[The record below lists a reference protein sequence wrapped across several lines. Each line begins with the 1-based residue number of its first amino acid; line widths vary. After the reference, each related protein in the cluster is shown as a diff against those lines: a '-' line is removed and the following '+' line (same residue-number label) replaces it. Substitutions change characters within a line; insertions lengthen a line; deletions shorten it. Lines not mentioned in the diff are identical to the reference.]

1 MDWYGSQ
8 QVEEREG
15 NKNAKK
21 ERKGKML
28 LFTEENKK
36 GVVSVCDSIMS
47 GKELSVKQI
56 EDTYL
61 FMVEAGCRI
70 ERKIKMV
77 LEIVYPSVYK
87 CFYGLDNFNIFCK
100 TLYFRYINND
110 NELVSFKFP
119 LKLLGLSR
127 KELEAEA
134 ESM

>member
-1 MDWYGSQ
+1 MP
-8 QVEEREG
+8 R
-15 NKNAKK
+15 KK
-21 ERKGKML
+21 EKEKML

-36 GVVSVCDSIMS
+36 GVISACDSIIS
-47 GKELSVKQI
+47 GKGLSVKQL

-61 FMVEAGCRI
+61 FMVEAGSEI

-77 LEIVYPSVYK
+77 LEIVYPSVWK

-119 LKLLGLSR
+119 LRLLGLSR
-127 KELEAEA
+127 KELEVEA
-134 ESM
+134 ENTQKD

>member
-1 MDWYGSQ
+1 ML
-8 QVEEREG
+8 R
-15 NKNAKK
+15 KK
-21 ERKGKML
+21 EKEKML

-36 GVVSVCDSIMS
+36 GIISVCDSIMS
-47 GKELSVKQI
+47 GKELSVKQL

-61 FMVEAGCRI
+61 FMVEAGSEV

-77 LEIVYPSVYK
+77 LEIVYPPIWK

-119 LKLLGLSR
+119 LKLLGLSK

-134 ESM
+134 ENMQKD

>member
-1 MDWYGSQ
+1 ML
-8 QVEEREG
+8 R
-15 NKNAKK
+15 KK
-21 ERKGKML
+21 EKEKML
-28 LFTEENKK
+28 LFTEENRK
-36 GVVSVCDSIMS
+36 GVASVCDSIMS

-77 LEIVYPSVYK
+77 LEIVYPSVWK

-110 NELVSFKFP
+110 NELVSFKFS

-134 ESM
+134 ENMQKD

>member
-1 MDWYGSQ
+1 ML
-8 QVEEREG
+8 R
-15 NKNAKK
+15 KK
-21 ERKGKML
+21 EKEKML

-36 GVVSVCDSIMS
+36 GVASVCDSIMS

-61 FMVEAGCRI
+61 FMVEAGSEI

-77 LEIVYPSVYK
+77 LEIVYPSVWK

-119 LKLLGLSR
+119 LRLLELSR
-127 KELEAEA
+127 RELEAEA
-134 ESM
+134 ENMQKD